1 VTLRASASQISSM
14 KAVEDEQRRA
24 LAEVLLRAMREWG
37 ERNSVTSVDTGV
49 AFGAVLNATLW
60 MLDTYPPKRRRE
72 LAQEFASLLLKN
84 TDLQQL
90 N

>member
-1 VTLRASASQISSM
+1 M

-37 ERNSVTSVDTGV
+37 ERNSVTSVDTAV
-49 AFGAVLNATLW
+49 AFGAVLNATLR

-72 LAQEFASLLLKN
+72 LAQEFATLLLKN